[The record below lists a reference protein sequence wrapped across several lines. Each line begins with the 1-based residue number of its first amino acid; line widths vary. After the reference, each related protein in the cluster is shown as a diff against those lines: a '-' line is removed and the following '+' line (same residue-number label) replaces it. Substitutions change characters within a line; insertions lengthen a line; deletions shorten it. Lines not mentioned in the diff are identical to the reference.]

1 MQNIHPL
8 FVHFPIVL
16 ALVAALFELL
26 SLILKKETLYNMTS
40 GLVVLTAIA
49 AIATAIT
56 GLIAGGSVP
65 HPDEAHPL
73 MDTHK
78 ILELIGG
85 SLSIVTSLWVVF
97 MKRRARLVRTV
108 LILLTAIVIS
118 YGGFYGG
125 RLVYEYGVGT
135 QLVKGGMVD
144 EPGDHHDMEMQHE
157 SPTKESGNHAH

>member
-16 ALVAALFELL
+16 ALIAALFELL
-26 SLILKKETLYNMTS
+26 SLLLKKETLFNMTS

-85 SLSIVTSLWVVF
+85 SLSIVTTLWVIF
-97 MKRRARLVRTV
+97 LKKRARIVRTI
-108 LILLTAIVIS
+108 LILLTAVIIS

-125 RLVYEYGVGT
+125 RLVYEYGIGT
-135 QLVKGGMVD
+135 QLVKSGMVD
-144 EPGDHHDMEMQHE
+144 EPGNHNNIEMQHD
-157 SPTKESGNHAH
+157 SSKETSGNHSH

>member
-16 ALVAALFELL
+16 ALVAVLFELL
-26 SLILKKETLYNMTS
+26 SLFVKKETLYNMTN
-40 GLVVLTAIA
+40 GLVILTAIA
-49 AIATAIT
+49 AVATALT

-78 ILELIGG
+78 TLELIGG
-85 SLSIVTSLWVVF
+85 SLSIVTALWVVF
-97 MKRRARLVRTV
+97 LNKRVRVVRTV

-118 YGGFYGG
+118 YGAFYGG
-125 RLVYEYGVGT
+125 RLVYEYGIGT
-135 QLVKGGMVD
+135 QLVKSGMID
-144 EPGDHHDMEMQHE
+144 EPGNHSNMKVQHDSSTEN
-157 SPTKESGNHAH
+157 TGNRAH